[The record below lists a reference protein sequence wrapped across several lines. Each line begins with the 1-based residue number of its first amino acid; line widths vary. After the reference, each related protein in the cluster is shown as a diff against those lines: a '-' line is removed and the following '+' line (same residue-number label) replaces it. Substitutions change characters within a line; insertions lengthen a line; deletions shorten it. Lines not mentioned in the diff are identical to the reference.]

1 MKCGAGFYG
10 CGSLMSKGS
19 EGFRHVH
26 KRRHS
31 MLSVIDHLVA
41 EARKKEAVEHVLL
54 YAGVAVFVFFVFFLR
69 FMFG

>member
-1 MKCGAGFYG
+1 
-10 CGSLMSKGS
+10 
-19 EGFRHVH
+19 
-26 KRRHS
+26 
-31 MLSVIDHLVA
+31 MLSFLDFLAA

>member
-1 MKCGAGFYG
+1 MIRGAGFYG

-19 EGFRHVH
+19 EEIRCVH
-26 KRRHS
+26 KRRNS
-31 MLSVIDHLVA
+31 MSSFIDFLVA
-41 EARKKEAVEHVLL
+41 EARKKEWIEHVLL